1 MLREFDFTASQQ
13 TLLEFNVEKIKKGG
27 LLVPN
32 LCGVFKKHSLI
43 VKNKR

>member
-13 TLLEFNVEKIKKGG
+13 TLLEFNAGKIKKGG

-32 LCGVFKKHSLI
+32 LCGVFKKHSVI